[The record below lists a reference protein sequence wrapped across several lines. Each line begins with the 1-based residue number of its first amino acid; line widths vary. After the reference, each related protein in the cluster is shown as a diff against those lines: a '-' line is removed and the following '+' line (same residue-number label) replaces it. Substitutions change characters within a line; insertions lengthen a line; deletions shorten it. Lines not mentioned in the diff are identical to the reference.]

1 MPEPSPLAEILSALG
16 SAFGGI
22 CPRWYVF
29 GAQAVQVWGTPRLS
43 ADVDV
48 TVELPSDN
56 THALVSAVEHA
67 GFALRVRDVDDFV
80 RRTRVLP
87 FVHRNSGMFVD
98 VVLAGPGPEE
108 EFLARARSVEIAP
121 GLSVPIISPED
132 LVATK
137 ILAGRPKDIEDVRGI
152 LRSRGS
158 TLDIGRIRR
167 LLGALEGAVAQT
179 DLLSTFEAEMARAR
193 GQ

>member
-1 MPEPSPLAEILSALG
+1 
-16 SAFGGI
+16 
-22 CPRWYVF
+22 
-29 GAQAVQVWGTPRLS
+29 
-43 ADVDV
+43 V

-167 LLGALEGAVAQT
+167 LLGALESAVAQT
-179 DLLSTFEAEMARAR
+179 DLLSTFEAEMARLR
-193 GQ
+193 GK